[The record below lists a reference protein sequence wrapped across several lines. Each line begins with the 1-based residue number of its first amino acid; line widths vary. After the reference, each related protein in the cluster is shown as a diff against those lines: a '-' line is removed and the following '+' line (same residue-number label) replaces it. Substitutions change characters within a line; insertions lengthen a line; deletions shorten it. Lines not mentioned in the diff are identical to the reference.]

1 MSLAHVLLRHA
12 RETPDR
18 GAIFNGPRRFA
29 TYGQW
34 AARSAGLAMRMRA
47 AGLAPGE
54 RILLFMRNHPRYL
67 EVMWGA
73 WWAGLVV
80 VPVNAKLHC
89 REVEWI
95 VANSEASWGFVTSD
109 VASHPLSGLARQID
123 IESGEADSLLAPVS
137 DALAV
142 PVTARDAGDVAWLF
156 YTSGTTGRPKGVM
169 ITHRNLVTMGLT
181 YFVDVDPVYLLID
194 PERVAEQL
202 TDRTRA
208 VIAVHLFGQMAPMEA
223 LADAVSGRS
232 VVLLEDA
239 AQAHGARRHDRPPG
253 SVGVAAAT
261 SFYPGKNLGAYGDG
275 GAVLTDRVE
284 FARRVRLLSN
294 HGATSKYNHA
304 ELGFN
309 SRLDA
314 LQAVVLHAK
323 LARLS
328 TWNGARRRAAA
339 AYGELLG
346 HMGPIWLPEVMA
358 GNEHVWHL
366 YPIRLS
372 RRDELLDALQS
383 RGIGAGV
390 HYPVPLHL
398 QGAFADLGHRPG
410 QFPNAEEAAARL
422 LSLPLHPHLTSA
434 QQEFIA
440 SVVTDHVA

>member
-1 MSLAHVLLRHA
+1 MSATTTVDIPLVDLRAQHDEVS
-12 RETPDR
+12 REVAEGFERVMATT
-18 GAIFNGPRRFA
+18 GFIGGPVVDDFERA
-29 TYGQW
+29 LGQW
-34 AARSAGLAMRMRA
+34 WGSEHVIGVGNGTDALELMLRA
-47 AGLAPGE
+47 AGVG
-54 RILLFMRNHPRYL
+54 RGD
-67 EVMWGA
+67 EVI
-73 WWAGLVV
+73 
-80 VPVNAKLHC
+80 VP
-89 REVEWI
+89 
-95 VANSEASWGFVTSD
+95 ANSFIATASAVVRAG
-109 VASHPLSGLARQID
+109 AR
-123 IESGEADSLLAPVS
+123 PV
-137 DALAV
+137 
-142 PVTARDAGDVAWLF
+142 
-156 YTSGTTGRPKGVM
+156 
-169 ITHRNLVTMGLT
+169 
-181 YFVDVDPVYLLID
+181 FVDVDPVYLLID